1 MKQHANRQDQKWL
14 NNIIQKGTWAD
25 RISSLQLKIASL
37 KTHSLKYIQNL
48 LQMCHEEQQKK
59 TINAI
64 TAMQE
69 EFLNN
74 ILPDGKLMTF
84 FKQIDAVKGIKL
96 SDEQL
101 REYYWNH
108 EIKQAF
114 MRYLEILKKM
124 THENV

>member
-1 MKQHANRQDQKWL
+1 
-14 NNIIQKGTWAD
+14 
-25 RISSLQLKIASL
+25 
-37 KTHSLKYIQNL
+37 
-48 LQMCHEEQQKK
+48 MCHEEQQKK

-74 ILPDGKLMTF
+74 ILPDGKLLTF
-84 FKQIDAVKGIKL
+84 FKQIEILPHNIQLTD
-96 SDEQL
+96 DQL
-101 REYYWNH
+101 REFYWNH

-124 THENV
+124 THENL